1 MSIEEYRNRLRA
13 YRERLLAEI
22 TTEGPQQV
30 ESGGPD
36 SETERE
42 RLLSELQ
49 NGAASFEVR
58 LAALLRLK
66 ALSFSDSE
74 IDVWLPRYRDGLRS
88 AADAPD
94 QRLRE
99 AAFEVLISYGDTYAQ
114 EQLVNSLTSQSDLI
128 PDDQALRLLSQD
140 PHSSAR
146 EVALLFTSPDI
157 DVDTR
162 LEAYR
167 VLAGDP
173 EAANQFAAL
182 LRDPTENEAIRT
194 LAATA
199 LNSVDRPQFRAIAQE
214 LTENLEE
221 GVEGIETTAASDVQK
236 HLDSL
241 LELPE

>member
-13 YRERLLAEI
+13 YRERLLAES
-22 TTEGPQQV
+22 TTEGSQQV
-30 ESGGPD
+30 EGVESD
-36 SETERE
+36 SEVERE

-49 NGAASFEVR
+49 NGAASPENR

-74 IDVWLPRYRDGLRS
+74 IDAWLPRYRDVLRS
-88 AADAPD
+88 VAEAPD

-99 AAFEVLISYGDTYAQ
+99 ASFEVLISYGDTYAQ
-114 EQLVNSLTSQSDLI
+114 EKLINSLTSQSGLI
-128 PDDQALRLLSQD
+128 PNDQALRLLSQD

-146 EVALLFTSPDI
+146 EAALTFTSPDI
-157 DVDTR
+157 DAGTR

-173 EAANQFAAL
+173 ESANEFAAL
-182 LRDPTENEAIRT
+182 LRDPTEDEAIRT

-199 LNSVDRPQFRAIAQE
+199 LNSVDRPRFRAIAKE
-214 LTENLEE
+214 LAEKLE
-221 GVEGIETTAASDVQK
+221 EGIETTGESDVRK
-236 HLDSL
+236 HLASL